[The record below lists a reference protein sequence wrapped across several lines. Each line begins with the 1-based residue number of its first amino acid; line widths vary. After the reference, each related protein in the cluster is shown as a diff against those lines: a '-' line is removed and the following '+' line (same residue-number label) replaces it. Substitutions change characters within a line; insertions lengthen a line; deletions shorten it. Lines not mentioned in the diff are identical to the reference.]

1 MAVKNILIFVTILV
15 FVEFLAAS
23 PARRQYI
30 AITESSASA
39 SPVTSDEW
47 DDNDDFDVDGMCFY
61 ISYKLMKFIINNT
74 MRTGMH
80 DFVLFIK

>member
-15 FVEFLAAS
+15 FVEFLGAS

-47 DDNDDFDVDGMCFY
+47 DDNDDFDVDGMCYF
-61 ISYKLMKFIINNT
+61 ISYKLVNFIINNIMT
-74 MRTGMH
+74 RGMH
-80 DFVLFIK
+80 DFHYL